1 MLVHFSN
8 MEFHQKRQFIVFSI
22 KLQKKNYDDILIAHH
37 WKSVLQAVLVGDFI
51 LARATQVLCSIG
63 KPSVIS
69 VMATIIEDLVKGEFM
84 QMNDGTDLNATQRFN
99 KYMAKTYS
107 KTASLFANS
116 CRSAAMLSGQ

>member
-1 MLVHFSN
+1 M
-8 MEFHQKRQFIVFSI
+8 KDVF
-22 KLQKKNYDDILIAHH
+22 
-37 WKSVLQAVLVGDFI
+37 QAVLVGDFI

-63 KPSVIS
+63 RPSVIS

-84 QMNDGTDLNATQRFN
+84 QMNDGTELNVAQRFN

-116 CRSAAMLSGQ
+116 CKSVAMLSGEFS